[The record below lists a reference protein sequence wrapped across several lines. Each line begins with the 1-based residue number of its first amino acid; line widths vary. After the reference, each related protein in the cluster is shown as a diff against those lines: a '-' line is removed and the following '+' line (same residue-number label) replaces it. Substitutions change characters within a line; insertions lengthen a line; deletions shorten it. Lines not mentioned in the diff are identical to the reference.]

1 MLALSGMWVDESN
14 LTVKTG
20 AANRL
25 SARNLLPGS
34 PFFGIQPLV
43 PFFSAFST
51 GTIDGGPIPHF
62 RVDPDFNH
70 FPTLQGVCIDESSFA

>member
-1 MLALSGMWVDESN
+1 MLALSGRWVDESN

-25 SARNLLPGS
+25 SAGDLLPGP

-43 PFFSAFST
+43 PFFSDLST

-62 RVDPDFNH
+62 CVDPHFNH
-70 FPTLQGVCIDESSFA
+70 FPTLQGVVP